1 MYKSLWKAAAREIK
15 NLGIALGKIWELP
28 LGKFG
33 NCPWENAV
41 WNKPNTY

>member
-1 MYKSLWKAAAREIK
+1 MYKSLWKAAAREIE
-15 NLGIALGKIWELP
+15 NLGIALGKMQ
-28 LGKFG
+28 FG